1 MQISQK
7 KAKKTRLVKKVVF
20 YYDEDTTQ
28 TIQLEKEVEE
38 EVSEDENEG
47 LINEMIQVTAAVEQ
61 EEQESVAE
69 GLTAEFEEG
78 LTQEP
83 VRPVSPG
90 IPEVGVA
97 AEIGLRPPPVIGDRV
112 LGLPERIQ
120 RVVNHLAEHD
130 PEQCTVCARMTKLQ
144 IREHEQRM
152 QNPLAD
158 IDNSMAIPAPS
169 LESASRKKGVGR
181 IINGYEEEPTP
192 RPSQPP
198 KRQLSKVVR
207 QLSDEFSH
215 LKL

>member
-1 MQISQK
+1 M
-7 KAKKTRLVKKVVF
+7 KKTRLVKKVVF

-38 EVSEDENEG
+38 EVSEDENEE
-47 LINEMIQVTAAVEQ
+47 LVNEMIQVTAADEQ
-61 EEQESVAE
+61 EE

-90 IPEVGVA
+90 VPEVENAV
-97 AEIGLRPPPVIGDRV
+97 EVGLRPLPIIGDRV

-158 IDNSMAIPAPS
+158 IDNSMAIPAPL
-169 LESASRKKGVGR
+169 LESVSRKKGVAR

>member
-1 MQISQK
+1 M
-7 KAKKTRLVKKVVF
+7 VF

-38 EVSEDENEG
+38 EFSEDEG
-47 LINEMIQVTAAVEQ
+47 LVIETIQTAAVEEQ
-61 EEQESVAE
+61 QEQEYVVE

-83 VRPVSPG
+83 VRAASPSV
-90 IPEVGVA
+90 PE
-97 AEIGLRPPPVIGDRV
+97 AEIPVEAIRSGSPVIGDYA
-112 LGLPERIQ
+112 LGFPGRIQ
-120 RVVNHLAEHD
+120 RVVNHLVEHD
-130 PEQCTVCARMTKLQ
+130 PEQCTVCTRMAKLQ
-144 IREHEQRM
+144 TREHEQRM

-169 LESASRKKGVGR
+169 LESASRKKGITR

-192 RPSQPP
+192 RPSQIP